1 MKKLYIAYGSNMN
14 LEQMKRRCPLAK
26 AIGKT
31 VLKNYKLV
39 FKGVADIERSE
50 DAEVPVVVWEITKE
64 CEKALDIYEGYP
76 RLYRK
81 EYVQIEIDGKIE
93 LAMVYV
99 MNYTKG
105 AKPSEY
111 YYNVIKQGYKDFGIK
126 TETLEIALAESQTAD
141 A

>member
-1 MKKLYIAYGSNMN
+1 MGKKYIAYGSNMN
-14 LEQMKRRCPLAK
+14 IEQMSRRCPDAK
-26 AIGKT
+26 IIGKT

-39 FKGVADIERSE
+39 FKGVADIEKSE
-50 DAEVPVVVWEITKE
+50 SEEVPVVVWEITKE

-81 EYVQIEIDGKIE
+81 EYVQIEIDGKTE

-99 MNYTKG
+99 MNYSKG

-111 YYNVIKQGYKDFGIK
+111 YYNVIKQGYKDFDIN
-126 TETLEIALAESQTAD
+126 TTPLEKALKESEM
-141 A
+141 

>member
-1 MKKLYIAYGSNMN
+1 MGKKYIAYGSNMN
-14 LEQMKRRCPLAK
+14 IEQMSRRCPDAK
-26 AIGKT
+26 IIGKT

-39 FKGVADIERSE
+39 FKGVADIEKSE
-50 DAEVPVVVWEITKE
+50 GEEVPIVVWEITKE

-81 EYVQIEIDGKIE
+81 EYVQIEIDGKTE

-99 MNYTKG
+99 MNYSKG

-111 YYNVIKQGYKDFGIK
+111 YYNVIKQVYKDFDIN
-126 TETLEIALAESQTAD
+126 TTPLEKALKESEM
-141 A
+141 

>member
-1 MKKLYIAYGSNMN
+1 MGKKYIAYGSNMN
-14 LEQMKRRCPLAK
+14 IEQMSRRCPNAK
-26 AIGKT
+26 IIGKT

-39 FKGVADIERSE
+39 FKGVADIEKSE
-50 DAEVPVVVWEITKE
+50 GEEVPIVVWEITKE

-81 EYVQIEIDGKIE
+81 EYVQIEIDGKTE

-99 MNYTKG
+99 MNYSKG

-111 YYNVIKQGYKDFGIK
+111 YYNVIKQGYKDFDIN
-126 TETLEIALAESQTAD
+126 TTPLEKALKESEM
-141 A
+141 

>member
-1 MKKLYIAYGSNMN
+1 MGKKYIAYGSNMN
-14 LEQMKRRCPLAK
+14 VEQMSRRCPNAK
-26 AIGKT
+26 PIGKT

-39 FKGVADIERSE
+39 FKGVADIEKSE
-50 DAEVPVVVWEITKE
+50 SEEVPVVVWEITKE

-81 EYVQIEIDGKIE
+81 EYVEIEINGKTE

-99 MNYTKG
+99 MNYAKG

-111 YYNVIKQGYKDFGIK
+111 YYNVIKQGYKDFDIN
-126 TETLEIALAESQTAD
+126 TAPLEKALKESEM
-141 A
+141 

>member
-1 MKKLYIAYGSNMN
+1 MGKKYIAYGSNMN
-14 LEQMKRRCPLAK
+14 IEQMSRRCPNAK
-26 AIGKT
+26 PIGKT

-39 FKGVADIERSE
+39 FKGVADIEKSE
-50 DAEVPVVVWEITKE
+50 SEEVPIVVWEITKE

-81 EYVQIEIDGKIE
+81 EYVQIEIDGKTE

-99 MNYTKG
+99 MNYAKG

-111 YYNVIKQGYKDFGIK
+111 YYNVIKQGYKDFDINIAP
-126 TETLEIALAESQTAD
+126 LEKALKESEM
-141 A
+141 